1 MQLHIL
7 NRRVVLIV
15 ISQKLTLLNDS
26 PKEEIITRLIDTGL
40 NREEAELV
48 LACYYLERIEKQINA
63 SRYHS

>member
-15 ISQKLTLLNDS
+15 ISQKLTFLNDS

>member
-1 MQLHIL
+1 MRLHIL

-15 ISQKLTLLNDS
+15 FSQKLTFLNDS
-26 PKEEIITRLIDTGL
+26 PKEEIITRLIATGL

-48 LACYYLERIEKQINA
+48 LACYYVERIEKQINA